1 MHGISPPE
9 VVCNGKSKRSQHDFN
24 KAPERYDTSEITPGI
39 PGGGKTTSNAQ
50 KLGYFRP
57 PLIPALFLT
66 CESSQFDT
74 AGHVVI
80 EEDPPSFVVAFDDG
94 VQSLRTDTVAW
105 KTKKVRVTE
114 PFFSYFNILSC
125 EAVGEKSNFTQL

>member
-24 KAPERYDTSEITPGI
+24 KASERYDTSEITPGI

-57 PLIPALFLT
+57 PLIPALCLT

-94 VQSLRTDTVAW
+94 VQSLRTDTVA
-105 KTKKVRVTE
+105 
-114 PFFSYFNILSC
+114 
-125 EAVGEKSNFTQL
+125 